1 MVPTQTCLAPHPKPH
16 WVSML
21 VGGRGVAGRR
31 WTLNVLFRVPA
42 AWPCGQRPQETE
54 HVSDLSG
61 VGTVIEMVAATL
73 ILEPSPLN

>member
-1 MVPTQTCLAPHPKPH
+1 MFF
-16 WVSML
+16 S
-21 VGGRGVAGRR
+21 
-31 WTLNVLFRVPA
+31 RVPA